1 MRFKE
6 KEANVGRICQSDNEI
21 GLDAKRHRGIET
33 KFVTENMLLN
43 LAPMVG
49 EEAIVHER
57 LASVTSASAG
67 EIFINK
73 KRVAR
78 IKSTFLSHLV
88 LILVSLIS
96 VFPFIWLISTSLKGN
111 SENIFAYPPQII
123 PQDFTW
129 ANYTGVWDKVN
140 FIGYFINSMIVAG
153 GTVVLNL
160 ILSAM
165 AGYPL
170 ARMEFKGKKITFFAI
185 LATIMIPFQAIML
198 PVYLITLKLH
208 LTDNVNNFAGFMG
221 LIMPFAVS
229 AFGIFLM
236 RQAFLGIP
244 KEMEEAAIVD
254 GCNVFQVFW
263 KVLMPMVKPSL
274 AVLAIFTFIGSWGEF
289 LWPSIVLTKESMYT
303 LPVGVNNLQGMF
315 SSNWR
320 FIAAGSILSTIPIL
334 IFFLAMQRYFIS
346 GENEGAVKG

>member
-1 MRFKE
+1 MKKFLE
-6 KEANVGRICQSDNEI
+6 KFSI
-21 GLDAKRHRGIET
+21 H
-33 KFVTENMLLN
+33 F
-43 LAPMVG
+43 
-49 EEAIVHER
+49 
-57 LASVTSASAG
+57 
-67 EIFINK
+67 
-73 KRVAR
+73 
-78 IKSTFLSHLV
+78 V
-88 LILVSLIS
+88 LIAVSLLSI
-96 VFPFIWLISTSLKGN
+96 FPFIWLISTSLKGPD
-111 SENIFAYPPQII
+111 ENIFAYPPTII
-123 PQDFTW
+123 PTDFTW
-129 ANYTGVWDKVN
+129 ANYTGVWDKVD
-140 FIGYFINSMIVAG
+140 FIGYFVNSMIVAG
-153 GTVVLNL
+153 GTVLLNL

-170 ARMEFKGKKITFFAI
+170 ARMEFKGKKIAFFSI

-208 LTDNVNNFAGFMG
+208 LVDSVNNFAGYVG

-244 KEMEEAAIVD
+244 REMEEAAIVD
-254 GCNVFQVFW
+254 GCTVWQLFT
-263 KVLMPMVKPSL
+263 KILIPMVKPSL

-289 LWPSIVLTKESMYT
+289 LWPSIVLTKEAMYT

-334 IFFLAMQRYFIS
+334 IFFLSMQRYFIS

>member
-1 MRFKE
+1 MKRFLE
-6 KEANVGRICQSDNEI
+6 KFSI
-21 GLDAKRHRGIET
+21 H
-33 KFVTENMLLN
+33 F
-43 LAPMVG
+43 
-49 EEAIVHER
+49 
-57 LASVTSASAG
+57 
-67 EIFINK
+67 
-73 KRVAR
+73 
-78 IKSTFLSHLV
+78 V
-88 LILVSLIS
+88 LIVVSLLSI
-96 VFPFIWLISTSLKGN
+96 FPFIWLISTSLKGAG
-111 SENIFAYPPQII
+111 ENIFAYPPDII
-123 PQDFTW
+123 PSDFTW
-129 ANYTGVWDKVN
+129 DNYTGVWQKVD
-140 FIGYFINSMIVAG
+140 FIGYFVNSMIVAG
-153 GTVVLNL
+153 GTVILNL

-170 ARMEFKGKKITFFAI
+170 ARMQFKGKKIVFFSI

-198 PVYLITLKLH
+198 PVYLITLKLN
-208 LTDNVNNFAGFMG
+208 LVDSVNNFAGYIG

-254 GCNVFQVFW
+254 GCSVWQLFT
-263 KVLMPMVKPSL
+263 KVLLPMVKPSL

-320 FIAAGSILSTIPIL
+320 FIAAGSILATIPIV

-346 GENEGAVKG
+346 GENDGAVKG